1 MPVRKCAAAA
11 HRPPPWPA
19 LPPSV
24 SSSSTAV
31 ECRVS
36 VLQSALG
43 TADGLGCTT
52 ICVTASGQWPFPGQ
66 QKWRAQRAARA
77 TRVCGDISADA
88 GRRHC
93 AARAVSTGGMPEIG
107 GWTLSLTVLHS
118 STAIARPSFSSKP
131 LARAARTRQQ
141 LAMMRAAGHR
151 MATAGRPG
159 AAQSGRQ
166 VGGFGVGGRAEARAR
181 GPAGA
186 RLARSTCSGRRL
198 HFCVFCLCVLSVSET
213 Y

>member
-52 ICVTASGQWPFPGQ
+52 ICVTASGQCAFS
-66 QKWRAQRAARA
+66 RA
-77 TRVCGDISADA
+77 TE
-88 GRRHC
+88 
-93 AARAVSTGGMPEIG
+93 M
-107 GWTLSLTVLHS
+107 
-118 STAIARPSFSSKP
+118 
-131 LARAARTRQQ
+131 ARAARCSCHSRVWRHQCRCGAAALRGACRLHWGNARNRRMDSLTHGAAQ
-141 LAMMRAAGHR
+141 LHRDRSTVVLVEALGESCAHEAAAGDDEGGRPPHGYSGAAWGSSERAAGWR
-151 MATAGRPG
+151 VWRW
-159 AAQSGRQ
+159 R
-166 VGGFGVGGRAEARAR
+166 
-181 GPAGA
+181 
-186 RLARSTCSGRRL
+186 
-198 HFCVFCLCVLSVSET
+198 
-213 Y
+213 